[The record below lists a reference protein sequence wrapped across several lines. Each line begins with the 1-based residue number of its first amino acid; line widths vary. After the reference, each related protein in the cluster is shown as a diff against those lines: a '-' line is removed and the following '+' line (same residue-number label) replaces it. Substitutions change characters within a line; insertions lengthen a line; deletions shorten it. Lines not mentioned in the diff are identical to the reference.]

1 MEFLIVGAVCA
12 AGLAIPLVLGVTANQ
27 RRRRTGPPGR

>member
-12 AGLAIPLVLGVTANQ
+12 AGLAIPVAVRLLPSQ
-27 RRRRTGPPGR
+27 RRRGIDRR